1 MSSRYLVVPRT
12 LCFVFYEDEVL
23 LIKRAANRRIFPNKI
38 NGLGGHVERDEDV
51 YTSAERE
58 IREEAGIEVQDL
70 WLAGVVNVDGV
81 AGQADVVTGDGIP
94 GVMLFVFTA
103 VARDKEVC
111 SSEEGE
117 LFWANVT
124 AVSELDWVDGD
135 PGLLERSLQ
144 ARAERRMFFG

>member
-51 YTSAERE
+51 YSSAARE

-70 WLAGVVNVDGV
+70 WLAGVVNIDGV
-81 AGQADVVTGDGIP
+81 AGQVDVVTGDGIP

-111 SSEEGE
+111 SSEEGK
-117 LFWANVT
+117 LFWAKLT
-124 AVSELDWVDGD
+124 AVSELAWVDGD